1 MRRQKR
7 KETIKNVVVEYINEN
22 SKTYLAVIIIFF
34 IGIVLGIIFVNN
46 TNQNKQGEISSY
58 INNFISS
65 IKNNSQ
71 ISNTELFKEYSKNDL
86 YTTTLLWF
94 LGSTVIGAPLI
105 YLVIAYKG
113 YSIGYTI
120 SSIIAT
126 VGTGKG
132 ILFIIIT
139 MLLKYIIYIPC
150 LLSLAVSGIK
160 LYKLII
166 EDRRRENIKVQI
178 IKHTLFCLMMFGL
191 MIISSLIGTYVS
203 TSLLIVLT
211 KWC

>member
-22 SKTYLAVIIIFF
+22 SKTYLAVTIIFF

-65 IKNNSQ
+65 IKNSSQ